1 MVMPTNGVPTQA
13 EPRELDWTEV
23 HYKDNWW
30 LIALEKAYGDLPVVE
45 PHAFEEDLT
54 DDQKEIL
61 DDYEQAYE
69 TVAGA
74 YTRLLES
81 FGYKP
86 KFG

>member
-1 MVMPTNGVPTQA
+1 MVMPTNGVPTQV
-13 EPRELDWTEV
+13 EPRELDWSKDS
-23 HYKDNWW
+23 KDNWW

-45 PHAFEEDLT
+45 PHAFEDLT

-61 DDYEQAYE
+61 DEYEQAYE
-69 TVAGA
+69 GVMDACVK
-74 YTRLLES
+74 LVKS

>member
-1 MVMPTNGVPTQA
+1 MTMPTNGVPTQA

-30 LIALEKAYGDLPVVE
+30 LVALEKAYGDLPVVE

-54 DDQKEIL
+54 DDQTVIL
-61 DDYEQAYE
+61 DEYEQAYE
-69 TVAGA
+69 GVMDA
-74 YTRLLES
+74 YVKLVKS